1 MALTPAAQAA
11 YDFSVGT
18 QTVAASTLANA
29 RARLAAGTAATDTLN
44 AAAYATRMTLTDYP
58 QAMANPALNHID
70 FAQYINGYLYVVAE
84 YDNRFVQHHFFD
96 GNADTRILDRKCP
109 HSDVVT
115 YGASKVYCADGQDV
129 VFCSVSNPRDW
140 QIPLTAASISTGGMI
155 AVGRQQSAGA
165 IIVSAMGMFK
175 GMLAVFFEDSLQLW
189 SVDPNPAND
198 RKIDALAAGCA
209 HKLSLANMTNDLF
222 FFSHNG
228 VRSITRAQT
237 MAANWM
243 DFDIG
248 SQVDALTNEV
258 RGNDSMGD
266 YTQAIYLGT
275 LGQYW
280 IWHASAGKTIAYV
293 FSFSQSVG
301 LSAWSRYEFPLA
313 FDAVVQLNGL
323 VYIRAGG
330 NIYTLDA
337 ASYTD
342 DGTPI
347 AVQLDTAFV
356 DMKSPQLL
364 KQVYALDY
372 VTQGTAQLQFKYDP
386 RNPSLVTDPIVI
398 SGDSRPSALTPV
410 ELCSTHAALSLTHT
424 ANEAFE
430 LSAFT
435 LYYNN
440 LGER

>member
-1 MALTPAAQAA
+1 MLTPAAQAA
-11 YDFSVGT
+11 YDFAVGT
-18 QTVAASTLANA
+18 QTTTASTLANA
-29 RARLAAGTAATDTLN
+29 RARLAAGIAATDAAN
-44 AAAYATRMTLTDYP
+44 AAAFATRMTLANYP
-58 QAMANPALNHID
+58 LAVANPALSHID

-84 YDNRFVQHHFFD
+84 YDNRFVQHHYFD
-96 GNADTRILDRKCP
+96 GNPDSRVLDNKCP
-109 HSDVVT
+109 HTDIVT

-140 QIPLTAASISTGGMI
+140 QIPLTAASTSTGGMI

-165 IIVSAMGMFK
+165 IIVSAIGMFK
-175 GMLAVFFEDSLQLW
+175 GMLAVFFDDSLQLW

-228 VRSITRAQT
+228 VRSITRAQS
-237 MAANWM
+237 MASNWM
-243 DFDIG
+243 DFDVG

-266 YTQAIYLGT
+266 YTQAIYLGM

-280 IWHASAGKTIAYV
+280 IWRASAGKTIAYV

-301 LSAWSRYEFPLA
+301 LSAWSRYEFGMA
-313 FDAVVQLNGL
+313 FDAIVQLNGL
-323 VYIRAGG
+323 VYIRSGG
-330 NIYTLDA
+330 NVYTLDA
-337 ASYTD
+337 DVFTD
-342 DGTPI
+342 AGVPI
-347 AVQLDTAFV
+347 PVQLDTAFV
-356 DMKSPQLL
+356 DMQSPNLL

-386 RNPSLVTDPIVI
+386 RNPSYVTPPITI
-398 SGDSRPSALTPV
+398 SGDSRPSALTSV
-410 ELCSTHAALSLTHT
+410 ELCSTHAALSLTHN
-424 ANEAFE
+424 ADEAFE

-435 LYYNN
+435 LYYNK